1 MTRLSRPLSSPPDR
15 SPRQARD
22 PQASDLLPR
31 QAGGAHPSVRAAAPC
46 GSSTFRY
53 AATAFL
59 LLGLSRLP
67 AQQHA
72 VSRSPVPASPTMSA
86 ADLETLHTALDAYD
100 RGDAERA
107 ESPLLHLTTI
117 YPGSYPAAE
126 ALGSLYVEASRLPEA
141 LPLLERAARLAPRD
155 PLAHTNLGAAFA
167 ALKQSHDAVR
177 ELHRAA
183 DLTPPGDPNYA
194 AAQSSLAHALL
205 FDQQPA
211 AAAQAFAAAAAPP
224 TTPDPDLL
232 YNWSLALL
240 RAGSPAK
247 AAEVLD
253 RIPAADRKEETL
265 TLSAD
270 ISERLGHFQLAL
282 ASLQTAARQNP
293 SDANL
298 YALTLELLRHWTW
311 DTAIEVAR
319 FGAQRYPASPH
330 FRIAEGIAH
339 YAASDYKSAI
349 PLFADL
355 LTEQPENDTV
365 ADLLGRSC
373 SLVAEGEELGCRGV
387 YAYAMAHPGNAV
399 MTTYAAAAI
408 LHQPQ
413 AAQNLPE
420 AQKLLSSALAA
431 NPRYA
436 PAWFQ
441 LGVLHGIQLDWPQSA
456 ADLEHAVTLEPTL
469 PEAHYRLSRAYAHLG
484 RPDAAQAQLALQQT
498 YAAKAKTTLDTRLQ
512 EVVTFLVQPA
522 QPQPT
527 ASTTTQS
534 TTAPGPHE

>member
-1 MTRLSRPLSSPPDR
+1 MSGIAALHRSARSSW
-15 SPRQARD
+15 A
-22 PQASDLLPR
+22 AVALLFFGMPIL
-31 QAGGAHPSVRAAAPC
+31 A
-46 GSSTFRY
+46 
-53 AATAFL
+53 
-59 LLGLSRLP
+59 

-72 VSRSPVPASPTMSA
+72 PPHSPAQASTTMSA
-86 ADLETLHTALDAYD
+86 ADLDMLHAALDAYD
-100 RGDAERA
+100 RGDTDHAEP
-107 ESPLLHLTTI
+107 PLRHLTAL

-126 ALGSLYVEASRLPEA
+126 ALGSLYVEANRLPEA
-141 LPLLERAARLAPRD
+141 LPLLERAARLAPHD
-155 PLAHTNLGAAFA
+155 PLAHANLGAAFV
-167 ALKQSHDAVR
+167 ALNRCHDAVR
-177 ELHRAA
+177 ELSQAA
-183 DLTPPGDPNYA
+183 DLTPLGTPNYA
-194 AAQSSLAHALL
+194 AAKSSLAHALL
-205 FDQQPA
+205 VDQQPA

-224 TTPDPDLL
+224 ATPDPDLL

-240 RAGSPAK
+240 RAGSPVK

-253 RIPAADRKEETL
+253 RIPAADRNEETL

-270 ISERLGHFQLAL
+270 ISERLGQFQQAL
-282 ASLQTAARQNP
+282 ASLQTAAQQNP
-293 SDANL
+293 SDGNL

-319 FGAQRYPASPH
+319 FGAARYPASTH

-349 PLFADL
+349 PLFADV
-355 LTEQPENDTV
+355 LTEQPENTIV

-387 YAYAMAHPGNAV
+387 YAFAMAHPGNAV
-399 MTTYAAAAI
+399 MITYAAAAI

-431 NPRYA
+431 NQRYA

-456 ADLEHAVTLEPTL
+456 SDLEHAVALEPTL

-484 RPDAAQAQLALQQT
+484 RPEAAQAQLALQQT
-498 YAAKAKTTLDTRLQ
+498 YAAKAKTTLDARLQ
-512 EVVTFLVQPA
+512 EVVTFLVQPPKS
-522 QPQPT
+522 QPSAT
-527 ASTTTQS
+527 TTTQS
-534 TTAPGPHE
+534 TPAKPVSP